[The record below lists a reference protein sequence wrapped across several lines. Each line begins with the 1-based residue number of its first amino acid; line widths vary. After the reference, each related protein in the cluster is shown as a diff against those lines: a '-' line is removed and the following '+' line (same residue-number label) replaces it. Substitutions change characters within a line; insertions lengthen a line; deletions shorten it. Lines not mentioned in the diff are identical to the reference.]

1 MATSSRE
8 DLKQYCLRHLGQPVI
23 EINVDDQQLEDRI
36 DEALGIFKEYH
47 FDGLLPTYTKYQIT
61 ANDIAN
67 QYIPI
72 TSNNVYGINKILVLP
87 SSNPLSMWNVKYQI
101 FLNEIYNYNATSYTG
116 YVLTQQHLRN
126 IEMLFS
132 GEVPIRFNRLLNK
145 LYLDLDWKKD
155 ITVGDYIIIDCY
167 VAIDETTN
175 TKIWNDRFLKR
186 YTTALFKRQWGENLK
201 KFGGIQLI
209 GGTTLNGQTLY
220 DEAVQ
225 EIDKIQAEMQSF
237 YEVPPMFQVG

>member
-1 MATSSRE
+1 MAVSSRE

-23 EINVDDQQLEDRI
+23 EINADDWQLEDRI
-36 DEALGIFKEYH
+36 DEALSWFKEYH
-47 FDGLLPTYTKYQIT
+47 FDGVLPTYLKYQI
-61 ANDIAN
+61 AAADITN
-67 QYIPI
+67 RYVPI
-72 TSNNVYGINKILVLP
+72 TNDLILGINKIMPLP

-132 GEVPIRFNRLLNK
+132 GEVPIRFNRLTNQLH
-145 LYLDLDWKKD
+145 LDTDWGNDLK
-155 ITVGDYIIIDCY
+155 VGDYIIIDCY
-167 VAIDETTN
+167 VAIDSDTN
-175 TKIWNDRFLKR
+175 TKIWNDRWLKK

-220 DEAVQ
+220 DEAVA
-225 EIDKIQAEMQSF
+225 EIDKIEGTVQSEM
-237 YEVPPMFQVG
+237 ELPPMFQIG